1 MSAAFFIFMN
11 EYIKVAISGPG
22 KKSFTYTIPPNEA
35 DLNGGQR
42 LLVPFGNR
50 RKVGFYLGKTNQPT
64 GFKAKPII
72 RKLDELTLFS
82 KELFDFCLWMSD
94 YYFANP
100 ADSLLSALPSI
111 YRNAHKPDLFWTDD
125 ENIITDESKLKDIFK
140 PGYKISPATIAMIK
154 DRGKAQ
160 LQKLLKENLIVEKW
174 PESLLEPKRQ
184 KTGYKVISL
193 TKWSEYFDKN
203 KFKPEYYED
212 AKTARQLKDLGWT
225 DYQIQ
230 KALYNSIIEPVYFD
244 LSSLSLDYIK
254 PKKDLHH
261 IELNRQQQNVV
272 DTVSAELENGF
283 KPFLLHGVTG
293 SGKTIVYCHICQKV
307 LSQNNTAL
315 ILTPEIALTSTTL
328 AYFRGFFGDRVTILH
343 SAMTER
349 ERLESYQGIKKGKYK
364 IVVGPRSAIFAPLEN
379 LGLIVVD
386 EEHDGSYK
394 QDDPSP
400 RFHGRNSAVMRA
412 KINKI
417 PILLG
422 SASPSFESYYNAV
435 NNRYQLLELTERPG
449 GAVMPQIKIVDMK
462 TERIRGDLPFLSF
475 SLKKDVEERLKN
487 NEQVILYLN
496 RRGHSSQLKCTACGK
511 VAECPNCQV
520 KLTYHKTGQKLSC
533 HYCGHTSDN
542 ISNCAHCGQNEL
554 LFLGAGT
561 QKVEESLPRLF
572 EGAIGVRLD
581 SDTAAGRNKAYEILH
596 NFAEKKSNLLL
607 GTQMVTKGLD
617 LPDVTLVGV
626 LSADSN
632 LDLPDF
638 RADEKAFSKLLQVSG
653 RSGRAEKKGE
663 VIIQTFMPENKV
675 IIDAAAQDFKS
686 FYKREIESRK
696 SLVYPPFS
704 RIINFIF
711 SSEDEKLLETSALKY
726 QKQLKQIL
734 DEADIKYQLLG
745 PAPCP
750 MYFLRKKYRRHLFIK
765 SNQTVKIVRLL
776 TDWEAA
782 QSNFKLNSKVR
793 LNIDVDPDDMM

>member
-1 MSAAFFIFMN
+1 MN

-22 KKSFTYTIPPNEA
+22 KKSFTYTIPKSEA
-35 DLNGGQR
+35 DLSGGQR

-50 RKVGFYLGKTNQPT
+50 RKVGFYLGTTNQPT

-72 RKLDELTLFS
+72 RKLDELSLFS
-82 KELFDFCLWMSD
+82 KELFEFCLWMSD

-100 ADSLLSALPSI
+100 ADSLLAALPSI
-111 YRNAHKPDLFWTDD
+111 YRNALKPDLFWNEEIASAPDKIND
-125 ENIITDESKLKDIFK
+125 LFK
-140 PGYKISPATIAMIK
+140 PGQKVSPKAQMEINQ
-154 DRGKAQ
+154 RGKT
-160 LQKLLKENLIVEKW
+160 LLKTLLRDNLIIEKW
-174 PESLLEPKRQ
+174 PESLLDPKQ
-184 KTGYKVISL
+184 KKTGYKVVSL
-193 TKWSEYFDKN
+193 TSWTEYFEQN
-203 KFKPEYYED
+203 KFQPEYYED
-212 AKTARQLKDLGWT
+212 AKTAHQLKDVGWN
-225 DYQIQ
+225 DYQIK
-230 KALYNSIIEPVYFD
+230 KALSNNILEPVYFD
-244 LSSLSLDYIK
+244 VNSLSLDYIK

-261 IELNRQQQNVV
+261 IKLNKQQQQVV
-272 DTVSAELENGF
+272 DTVTGDLGGGF

-293 SGKTIVYCHICQKV
+293 SGKTIVYCHICQQV
-307 LSQNNTAL
+307 LASDKTAL

-328 AYFRGFFGDRVTILH
+328 AYFRGFFGDKVTILH

-349 ERLESYQGIKKGKYK
+349 ERLESYQGIKKGIYR

-379 LGLIVVD
+379 IGLIVVD
-386 EEHDGSYK
+386 EEHDSSYK

-400 RFHGRNSAVMRA
+400 RFHGRDSAVMRA

-417 PILLG
+417 PIILG

-435 NNRYQLLELTERPG
+435 NERYHLLELSARPG
-449 GAVMPQIKIVDMK
+449 GAVMPLIKIVDMK

-475 SLKKDVEERLKN
+475 TLKKDVEERLKN

-520 KLTYHKTGQKLSC
+520 KLTYHKAGRKLSC
-533 HYCGHTSDN
+533 HYCGHTSEN
-542 ISNCAHCGQNEL
+542 ISNCSHCGQNEL

-572 EGAIGVRLD
+572 DGAIGVRLD

-596 NFAEKKSNLLL
+596 HFAEKKSNLLL

-663 VIIQTFMPENKV
+663 VIIQTFMPENNV
-675 IIDAAAQDFKS
+675 ITDAATQDYKS
-686 FYKREIESRK
+686 FFKREIESRRAL
-696 SLVYPPFS
+696 SYPPFS

-711 SSEDEKLLETSALKY
+711 SSEDEKLLESAALNY
-726 QKQLKQIL
+726 QTRLKQKL
-734 DEADIKYQLLG
+734 NQAGIKYQLLG

-765 SNQTVKIVRLL
+765 TNQTIRIVKLL
-776 TDWEAA
+776 TEWEETQA
-782 QSNFKLNSKVR
+782 NFKLNSKIR

>member
-1 MSAAFFIFMN
+1 MN

-22 KKSFTYTIPPNEA
+22 KKSFTYSIPQSDS
-35 DLNGGQR
+35 DLSAGQR

-50 RKVGFYLGKTNQPT
+50 RKVGFYLGPAVQPT

-72 RKLDELTLFS
+72 RKLDELSLFS

-100 ADSLLSALPSI
+100 ADTLLAALPSI
-111 YRNAHKPDLFWTDD
+111 YRNAHKPDFFWNENESELKIDEIIKDLYRPGKKFSPTTLKAIKMRGKTLVQKLIR
-125 ENIITDESKLKDIFK
+125 ENIII
-140 PGYKISPATIAMIK
+140 
-154 DRGKAQ
+154 
-160 LQKLLKENLIVEKW
+160 EKW

-184 KTGYKVISL
+184 KTGYKVTSL
-193 TKWSEYFDKN
+193 TKWSEYFEGN
-203 KFKPEYYED
+203 KFQPEYYED
-212 AKTARQLKDLGWT
+212 AKTARQLKDVGWT
-225 DYQIQ
+225 DYQIK
-230 KALYNSIIEPVYFD
+230 KAAYHGIIEPVFFD
-244 LSSLSLDYIK
+244 LSTLSLDYIK
-254 PKKDLHH
+254 PKKDLHQ
-261 IELNRQQQNVV
+261 IMLNEQQQQLK
-272 DTVSAELENGF
+272 DTVTSELAGGF

-307 LSQNNTAL
+307 LAENKTAL

-328 AYFRGFFGDRVTILH
+328 AYFRGFFGDQVTILH

-386 EEHDGSYK
+386 EEHDSSYK

-400 RFHGRNSAVMRA
+400 RFHGRDAAVMRA
-412 KINKI
+412 KINDV
-417 PILLG
+417 PIILG

-435 NNRYQLLELTERPG
+435 NGRYQLLELTARPG
-449 GAVMPQIKIVDMK
+449 GAVMPVVKIVDMK

-475 SLKKDVEERLKN
+475 TLKKDVEDRLQN
-487 NEQVILYLN
+487 DEQVILYLN

-520 KLTYHKTGQKLSC
+520 KLTYHKTGRKLSC
-533 HYCGHTSDN
+533 HYCGHTSEN
-542 ISNCAHCGQNEL
+542 ISNCYHCGQNEL

-653 RSGRAEKKGE
+653 RSGRSEKKGE

-675 IIDAAAQDFKS
+675 ISDAAAQD
-686 FYKREIESRK
+686 YKTFFNREIESRK
-696 SLVYPPFS
+696 ALGYPPFS

-711 SSEDEKLLETSALKY
+711 SSEDEKLLESAALNY
-726 QKQLKQIL
+726 QKQLKQKL
-734 DEADIKYQLLG
+734 DQSGIKYQLLG

-750 MYFLRKKYRRHLFIK
+750 MYYLRKKYRRHLFIK
-765 SNQTVKIVRLL
+765 TNQTVKIVKLL
-776 TDWEAA
+776 TGWEEQ